1 MEYNSFGETDVYR
14 PIEEILEE
22 QRIKKE
28 KEEQEQRIKNEELEI
43 EKEKE
48 RQIIESMT
56 FPEYPTPKKTVTIYI
71 LMHGYNVKKPLPTF
85 PTNTIVGGTKV
96 GTCRRQSMYNKE
108 QLKALYKDHKMSV
121 ANKMYVMPL
130 ADRTFIRNNRAELD
144 KFHSPEEIDALYL
157 TTEKD
162 NHLRRYH
169 SDRKYFL
176 QKDDLSQKMGI
187 QIIHTNVPELKPL
200 ELPTDIHELPKSW
213 IWSETPDQA
222 FQKTNLLNV
231 AVATKLDGIGFEKE
245 ITTEFTGIPHYVIV
259 SLSDILKY
267 FERFGV
273 EHVNVIDE
281 ACRVYFDPPLVP
293 RTISTK
299 EKKDYQS
306 FFERNPLGGKS
317 RRKLKRS
324 KRRSRR
330 KCTSCAC
337 IT

>member
-1 MEYNSFGETDVYR
+1 MEYNSFGEPDSYKS
-14 PIEEILEE
+14 IEEILEE

-28 KEEQEQRIKNEELEI
+28 KEEQEQLIKDAELEI

-48 RQIIESMT
+48 RQIIESMS
-56 FPEYPTPKKTVTIYI
+56 FPEYPIPKKTVTIYI
-71 LMHGYNVKKPLPTF
+71 LMHGHNVKKRLPTF

-108 QLKALYKDHKMSV
+108 QLKTLYSDHKMSV
-121 ANKMYVMPL
+121 ANKMYVMPH
-130 ADRTFIRNNRAELD
+130 ADRTFIRNNRVELD
-144 KFHSPEEIDALYL
+144 KFHSPQEIDALYL
-157 TTEKD
+157 APTEKD
-162 NHLRRYH
+162 SHLRRYH

-176 QKDDLSQKMGI
+176 QKDKLSQKMGI

-200 ELPTDIHELPKSW
+200 EMPTYIHELPTSW
-213 IWSETPDQA
+213 FWSETPDDTL
-222 FQKTNLLNV
+222 QKTNLLNV

-281 ACRVYFDPPLVP
+281 ACRVYFDPPLLP
-293 RTISTK
+293 RAISTR
-299 EKKDYQS
+299 EKKDYES
-306 FFERNPLGGKS
+306 FFKSNPLGGT
-317 RRKLKRS
+317 RRKLKRYNR
-324 KRRSRR
+324 KTRR
-330 KCTSCAC
+330 K
-337 IT
+337 